1 MKEWR
6 EMGRSRDIKLHER
19 CRDVKV
25 LKRGVTAAEHMKPG
39 ADWLEEQTGQA
50 GAEHK
55 GRTGGVAYAEERLSR
70 AAKKMAR
77 VVGTQTVWQ
86 GGAVRRQ
93 TIQAARTLRKTV
105 WKPKG
110 GGTMVKRAGAGTRKV
125 AAQTAGAV
133 QTARTAQAAKAAV
146 LSAHRTA
153 YAARGSVAAIMAG
166 GRNVT
171 RAAGTAKGIA
181 AAGKALLR
189 MLLAGGWSV
198 VLIPTIVILL
208 GASVALSV
216 TNEETYTPVSS
227 EVEAYDPLIRIY
239 AGKYGVEDYVELIK
253 AVMMQESGGR
263 GTDPMQA
270 SESPYNT
277 RYANIPGGI
286 QDPEYSIEVGIRTL
300 ADCIKGAEVESPFDL
315 GRIQLALQGY
325 NFGNGYISW
334 AKEKYGGY
342 SPANAREFSDMMA
355 EKMGWSSYGDKEYV
369 SHVLRYYPYGRV
381 AGMGGS
387 TELVQAAL
395 SQVGQKG
402 GEKYWRWYGFQSY
415 QPWCACFVS
424 WCADQCGYIDAGI
437 LPKFSHCSAGV
448 EWFRG
453 KGQFMD
459 RNYVPVPGDIIFFD
473 WGNDG
478 SINHAG
484 IVVNVEGGTV
494 HTVEGNSGS
503 MVKKGSWS
511 VGDGRIYG
519 YGKCF

>member
-1 MKEWR
+1 
-6 EMGRSRDIKLHER
+6 MGRSQDIKLHER

-25 LKRGVTAAEHMKPG
+25 LKRGITAAEHMKPG
-39 ADWLEEQTGQA
+39 MGWGEEQTGQA
-50 GAEHK
+50 GAEHG
-55 GRTGGVAYAEERLSR
+55 GRTVGVAYAEERLSQT
-70 AAKKMAR
+70 AKKMAR
-77 VVGTQTVWQ
+77 IAGTQAVRQ
-86 GGAVRRQ
+86 EGAVRRQ
-93 TIQAARTLRKTV
+93 GIQAVRTLRETA

-110 GGTMVKRAGAGTRKV
+110 SGAMVKTAGSGARKA
-125 AAQTAGAV
+125 AAQKAGAV
-133 QTARTAQAAKAAV
+133 QTARTAQAAQAAKAAV
-146 LSAHRTA
+146 LSAHRTV

-189 MLLAGGWSV
+189 MLLARGWIV

-208 GASVALSV
+208 GAAV
-216 TNEETYTPVSS
+216 TLFGANEDTYTPVSP

-239 AGKYGVEDYVELIK
+239 AGKYGVGDYVELIK
-253 AVMMQESGGR
+253 AVMMQESGGK

-277 RYANIPGGI
+277 RYANTPGGI
-286 QDPEYSIEVGIRTL
+286 QDPEYSIEVGIRSL
-300 ADCIKGAEVESPFDL
+300 ADCIREAEVESPVDL

-355 EKMGWSSYGDKEYV
+355 QKMGWSSYGDPEYV
-369 SHVLRYYPYGRV
+369 AHVLRYYPYGRIT
-381 AGMGGS
+381 GMGGS

-453 KGQFMD
+453 KGQFRD

-519 YGKCF
+519 YGVI

>member
-1 MKEWR
+1 
-6 EMGRSRDIKLHER
+6 MGKGQDIKLHER

-25 LKRGVTAAEHMKPG
+25 LKRGVAAAAHMKPG
-39 ADWLEEQTGQA
+39 TGWLEERTGQV
-50 GAEHK
+50 GAEHE
-55 GRTGGVAYAEERLSR
+55 GRTGGVSYAEERLSQT
-70 AAKKMAR
+70 AKKMVRIA
-77 VVGTQTVWQ
+77 GTRAVRQ
-86 GGAVRRQ
+86 GGDVRRQ
-93 TIQAARTLRKTV
+93 GIQAVRTLRETA

-110 GGTMVKRAGAGTRKV
+110 SGAMVKVAGSRARK
-125 AAQTAGAV
+125 AAVQTAGAM

-153 YAARGSVAAIMAG
+153 YAARSSMAAIMAG

-171 RAAGTAKGIA
+171 RAAAGTAKGIA

-189 MLLAGGWSV
+189 MLLAGGWIV
-198 VLIPTIVILL
+198 VLIPTVVILL
-208 GASVALSV
+208 GAAVVLFGA
-216 TNEETYTPVSS
+216 NEDTYTPVSS

-239 AGKYGVEDYVELIK
+239 AGKYGIGDYVELIK
-253 AVMMQESGGR
+253 AVMMQESGGK

-277 RYANIPGGI
+277 RYANTPGGI
-286 QDPEYSIEVGIRTL
+286 QDPEYSIEVGIRSL
-300 ADCIKGAEVESPFDL
+300 ADCIREAEVESPVDL

-355 EKMGWSSYGDKEYV
+355 QKMGWSSYGDPEYV
-369 SHVLRYYPYGRV
+369 AHVLRYYPYGRIT
-381 AGMGGS
+381 GMGGS
-387 TELVQAAL
+387 MELVQTAL
-395 SQVGQKG
+395 SQVGQNS

-437 LPKFSHCSAGV
+437 LPRFSHCSEGV
-448 EWFRG
+448 EWFRE

-478 SINHAG
+478 SIDHAG
-484 IVVNVEGGTV
+484 IVENVADGYINTI
-494 HTVEGNSGS
+494 EGNSS
-503 MVKKGSWS
+503 KMVRRGRWAM
-511 VGDGRIYG
+511 GDEEIYG
-519 YGKCF
+519 YGKI

>member
-1 MKEWR
+1 M
-6 EMGRSRDIKLHER
+6 
-19 CRDVKV
+19 
-25 LKRGVTAAEHMKPG
+25 
-39 ADWLEEQTGQA
+39 
-50 GAEHK
+50 
-55 GRTGGVAYAEERLSR
+55 
-70 AAKKMAR
+70 
-77 VVGTQTVWQ
+77 
-86 GGAVRRQ
+86 
-93 TIQAARTLRKTV
+93 
-105 WKPKG
+105 
-110 GGTMVKRAGAGTRKV
+110 
-125 AAQTAGAV
+125 
-133 QTARTAQAAKAAV
+133 
-146 LSAHRTA
+146 
-153 YAARGSVAAIMAG
+153 
-166 GRNVT
+166 
-171 RAAGTAKGIA
+171 
-181 AAGKALLR
+181 
-189 MLLAGGWSV
+189 
-198 VLIPTIVILL
+198 
-208 GASVALSV
+208 
-216 TNEETYTPVSS
+216 
-227 EVEAYDPLIRIY
+227 
-239 AGKYGVEDYVELIK
+239 ELIK
-253 AVMMQESGGR
+253 AVMMQESGGK

-277 RYANIPGGI
+277 RYANTPGGI
-286 QDPEYSIEVGIRTL
+286 QDPEYSIEVGIRSL
-300 ADCIKGAEVESPFDL
+300 ADCIREAEVESPVDL

-355 EKMGWSSYGDKEYV
+355 QKMGWSSYGDPEYV
-369 SHVLRYYPYGRV
+369 AHVLRYYPYGRIT
-381 AGMGGS
+381 GMGGS
-387 TELVQAAL
+387 MELVQTAL
-395 SQVGQKG
+395 SQVGQNS

-453 KGQFMD
+453 KGQFRD

-484 IVVNVEGGTV
+484 IVVNVEEGTV

-519 YGKCF
+519 YGVI

>member
-1 MKEWR
+1 
-6 EMGRSRDIKLHER
+6 MGRSQDIKLHER

-25 LKRGVTAAEHMKPG
+25 LIRGITAAEHMKPRTG
-39 ADWLEEQTGQA
+39 WSEEQTGQA
-50 GAEHK
+50 GAEHE
-55 GRTGGVAYAEERLSR
+55 GRTGGVAYAEERLSQ
-70 AAKKMAR
+70 AVKKTSR
-77 VVGTQTVWQ
+77 IVGSQ
-86 GGAVRRQ
+86 AVRQGRFIRRQ
-93 TIQAARTLRKTV
+93 GIQAVRTLRETA

-110 GGTMVKRAGAGTRKV
+110 SGAMAKTAGSEARKV
-125 AAQTAGAV
+125 AAQTAGSM
-133 QTARTAQAAKAAV
+133 QTARTAQAAQAAKAAV
-146 LSAHRTA
+146 LSAHRTV

-171 RAAGTAKGIA
+171 RAAGTAKGVA

-189 MLLAGGWSV
+189 MLLAGGWIV

-208 GASVALSV
+208 GAAV
-216 TNEETYTPVSS
+216 TLFGANEDTYTPVSP
-227 EVEAYDPLIRIY
+227 EVEAYNPLIRIY
-239 AGKYGVEDYVELIK
+239 AGKYGVGDYVELIK
-253 AVMMQESGGR
+253 AVMMQESGGK

-277 RYANIPGGI
+277 RYANTPGGI
-286 QDPEYSIEVGIRTL
+286 QDPEYSIEVGIRSL
-300 ADCIKGAEVESPFDL
+300 ADCIREAEVESPVDL

-355 EKMGWSSYGDKEYV
+355 QKMGWSSYGDPEYV
-369 SHVLRYYPYGRV
+369 AHVLRYYPYGRIT
-381 AGMGGS
+381 GMGGS
-387 TELVQAAL
+387 MELVQTAL
-395 SQVGQKG
+395 SQVGQNS

-437 LPKFSHCSAGV
+437 LPRFSHCSEGV

-453 KGQFMD
+453 KGQFME

-478 SINHAG
+478 SIDHAG
-484 IVVNVEGGTV
+484 IVVNVEGGMV

-511 VGDGRIYG
+511 VGDRRIYG
-519 YGKCF
+519 YGKGF